1 MTEPAA
7 READP
12 VGLVFGGMAFGVVLG
27 VGLQGLVTFAV
38 DALKATGPIGARPS
52 LTAPHA
58 LVLLLGTPAAMLTAG
73 VATWTILA
81 PIKNPWRQTMLAM
94 IAGLGSFVCSLIAWP
109 IHGYFGRN
117 GLLGLAAVSGVL
129 CFLIGRRLTSA
140 RNPA

>member
-1 MTEPAA
+1 MTEPPA

-58 LVLLLGTPAAMLTAG
+58 LVLLLGTPAAHAVEPVVFVLMA
-73 VATWTILA
+73 I
-81 PIKNPWRQTMLAM
+81 IIIRQ
-94 IAGLGSFVCSLIAWP
+94 W
-109 IHGYFGRN
+109 
-117 GLLGLAAVSGVL
+117 LLLKKLNKSS
-129 CFLIGRRLTSA
+129 I
-140 RNPA
+140 